1 MESLVSYHHADR
13 AAHAVQ
19 KLAGEPAGNEEWQ
32 TVSGLPLKLNVQSSR
47 EKLFAKN

>member
-1 MESLVSYHHADR
+1 MESLVSYHHPDR
-13 AAHAVQ
+13 AAHAVR
-19 KLAGEPAGNEEWQ
+19 KVAGVAAGNKEWQ